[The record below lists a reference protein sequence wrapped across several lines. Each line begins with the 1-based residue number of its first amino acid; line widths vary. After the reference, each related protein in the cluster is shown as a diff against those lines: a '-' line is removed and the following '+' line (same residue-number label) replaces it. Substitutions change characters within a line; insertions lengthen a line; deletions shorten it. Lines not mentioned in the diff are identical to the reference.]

1 MGLRARP
8 VAMRWCGL
16 ELLVLPLMPDASR
29 QLLRAELLAVAIGF
43 TTLGLG
49 LAAGLL
55 AAARR
60 RADDGSLLYLALFA
74 GGYGL
79 RLLLSSTAAALLFA
93 PPSGLWRYLLP
104 AITYLLPVPALLF
117 FRQVLGER
125 GRRFLSCAW
134 QINLLFAAAAVA
146 YEAWRRA
153 PWAASAANSLLMVL
167 WLSVLLALL
176 VRPCADAD
184 FHRLRLAFAVFG
196 ISVLGENLHSLG
208 LRAWPAGIEP
218 IGFLIFLGLL
228 GSIVARRIFT
238 GQSRLAAI
246 EQEMETARRI
256 QTAILPRTLPRVD
269 GLDLAV
275 RYIPAAAV
283 AGDFYDFLGA
293 DARRLGVLV
302 ADVSGHGVPA
312 ALIASMIKVAA
323 AAQTAHAAHPSQ
335 VLSEM
340 SRIFYRQIDA
350 HFITAACLHIDLD
363 TGLLTHASAGHP
375 PPLLRRGTGGEVS
388 ELRCDG
394 LVMGRLG
401 RATYTERSVDLR
413 AGDTV
418 LLYTDGWT
426 EATGPAGEQFGDE
439 RLRRLLA
446 AHGGGTA
453 EALAAFLEEQL
464 TAWTGGTAF
473 ADDLTLAVLRV
484 DGKAQ
489 AGSAKAV
496 GAGDGER

>member
-1 MGLRARP
+1 MGLRGRTGPA
-8 VAMRWCGL
+8 ATRWRGRA
-16 ELLVLPLMPDASR
+16 LLILPAMPDAFR
-29 QLLRAELLAVAIGF
+29 QLLRADLLAVAIGF

-60 RADDGSLLYLALFA
+60 RADDGSLLYLSLFA

-93 PPSGLWRYLLP
+93 PPSGLWRHLLP

-125 GRRFLSCAW
+125 GRRFLSRAW

-146 YEAWRRA
+146 YEAWRRV
-153 PWAASAANSLLMVL
+153 PWAASTANSILMVL

-184 FHRLRLAFAVFG
+184 FHRLRLAFAAFG
-196 ISVLGENLHSLG
+196 IGVLGENLHSLG
-208 LRAWPAGIEP
+208 LRAWPAGLEP
-218 IGFLIFLGLL
+218 VGFLIFLGLL
-228 GSIVARRIFT
+228 GSIVARRIFA
-238 GQSRLAAI
+238 GQSRLTAI
-246 EQEMETARRI
+246 EQEMDTARRI
-256 QTAILPRTLPRVD
+256 QTAILPRTLPHVH

-323 AAQTAHAAHPSQ
+323 AAQAAHAAQPSR

-340 SRIFYRQIDA
+340 NRIFYRQIDA

-363 TGLLTHASAGHP
+363 TGRLAHASAGHP
-375 PPLLRRGTGGEVS
+375 PPLLRRGAGGAVS

-394 LVMGRLG
+394 LVMGRLAL
-401 RATYTERSVDLR
+401 ATYTESSVDLH

-426 EATGPAGEQFGDE
+426 EAAGPDGEQFGEE

-446 AHGGGTA
+446 AHGGGGA
-453 EALAAFLEEQL
+453 EALAAVLEERL

-473 ADDLTLAVLRV
+473 ADDLTLVVLQV
-484 DGKAQ
+484 EAQ
-489 AGSAKAV
+489 A
-496 GAGDGER
+496 ER